1 MEGSC
6 FFLFFLYLFLVSSTD
21 LPTGKGYEKKTE
33 ECVHQCV
40 VDKKSK
46 NPRVHPVPYSVRQI
60 FDDQRLKKL
69 IFRNRYKFFEN

>member
-1 MEGSC
+1 VFFSVFFISISC
-6 FFLFFLYLFLVSSTD
+6 FQYRSAD
-21 LPTGKGYEKKTE
+21 RKRIRKKTE